1 LITIRIHL
9 KFKEMKARHLNIPLN
24 AVLVQD
30 PKIGGFTAYFKQFPD
45 IIAEGDTDD
54 EAMKNLTDA
63 VYDVFMFKGK
73 LTETETDKNYK
84 IIDKTASFMF

>member
-1 LITIRIHL
+1 MNT
-9 KFKEMKARHLNIPLN
+9 RHLNIPLN

-30 PKIGGFTAYFKQFPD
+30 PKIGGYTAYFKQFPD
-45 IIAEGDTDD
+45 IVAEGDTDD

-73 LTETETDKNYK
+73 LTEKETDQNYK
-84 IIDKTASFMF
+84 IIDKTASFSF

>member
-1 LITIRIHL
+1 MNT
-9 KFKEMKARHLNIPLN
+9 RHLNIPLN

-30 PKIGGFTAYFKQFPD
+30 PKIGGYTAYFKQFPD
-45 IIAEGDTDD
+45 IVAEGDPDD

-73 LTETETDKNYK
+73 LTEKETDQNYK
-84 IIDKTASFMF
+84 IIDKTASFSF